1 MCYVILSRIT
11 CLSQLYLLDFDPKK
25 IYCNEN
31 AKKEAKS
38 IKERALNK
46 KITEWDLMK
55 EDTIRVTTL
64 NVRSLQKHSFQM
76 TTYRR
81 VISFVYKKLG

>member
-38 IKERALNK
+38 IKERALKK
-46 KITEWDLMK
+46 KITEWDLMSDRYK
-55 EDTIRVTTL
+55 NIMKT
-64 NVRSLQKHSFQM
+64 SFLM
-76 TTYRR
+76 TTYRK
-81 VISFVYKKLG
+81 VISSVYKKLG